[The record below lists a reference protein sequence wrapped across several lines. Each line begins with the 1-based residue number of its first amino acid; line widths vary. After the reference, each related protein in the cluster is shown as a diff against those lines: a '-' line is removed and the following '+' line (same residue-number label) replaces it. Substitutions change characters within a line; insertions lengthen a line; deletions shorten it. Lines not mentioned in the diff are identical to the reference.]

1 MWSDITFWAQ
11 SLQHRVASGGDP
23 DHLPLHPLEAPD
35 GGHGDDEARPPGHH
49 HPGGQHGAQVVAP
62 QPHAVNSVPAVGR
75 LSLPELLA
83 YQPSS
88 IIYPLSTLSRLT
100 DAAEDGR
107 HPGVRVVDEY
117 VEPPA
122 LLGPDPGEQL
132 LHLRV
137 LAVVHRHADRVA
149 AALLLEGVLGQGV

>member
-1 MWSDITFWAQ
+1 M
-11 SLQHRVASGGDP
+11 
-23 DHLPLHPLEAPD
+23 
-35 GGHGDDEARPPGHH
+35 
-49 HPGGQHGAQVVAP
+49 
-62 QPHAVNSVPAVGR
+62 
-75 LSLPELLA
+75 
-83 YQPSS
+83 Y
-88 IIYPLSTLSRLT
+88 T

-107 HPGVRVVDEY
+107 HPGVCVVDED

-149 AALLLEGVLGQGV
+149 AALL

>member
-1 MWSDITFWAQ
+1 M
-11 SLQHRVASGGDP
+11 
-23 DHLPLHPLEAPD
+23 
-35 GGHGDDEARPPGHH
+35 
-49 HPGGQHGAQVVAP
+49 
-62 QPHAVNSVPAVGR
+62 
-75 LSLPELLA
+75 
-83 YQPSS
+83 Y
-88 IIYPLSTLSRLT
+88 T

-107 HPGVRVVDEY
+107 HPSVGVVDED

-149 AALLLEGVLGQGV
+149 AALLWGGVVCPSLEIAH

>member
-1 MWSDITFWAQ
+1 MTSSRADWQ
-11 SLQHRVASGGDP
+11 
-23 DHLPLHPLEAPD
+23 
-35 GGHGDDEARPPGHH
+35 
-49 HPGGQHGAQVVAP
+49 
-62 QPHAVNSVPAVGR
+62 
-75 LSLPELLA
+75 A
-83 YQPSS
+83 YS
-88 IIYPLSTLSRLT
+88 IWLIYRLT

-107 HPGVRVVDEY
+107 HPSVGVVDED

-149 AALLLEGVLGQGV
+149 AALL